1 MNLSDIFTSKVL
13 FSRNIKARSKLFF
26 KKKKRKKRLAQKV
39 LVWGSWVLQTHNK

>member
-26 KKKKRKKRLAQKV
+26 KKKKKKEEACTKSTFLGELGDKE
-39 LVWGSWVLQTHNK
+39 TK